1 MAVLGPLI
9 DLPEMAQSSLQ
20 FVKIQEYV
28 FNLGLV
34 VGFRKS
40 RHDRSIVVTEFGA
53 DPVRITL
60 DSSEMRDRVYEEL
73 CLMTN
78 LVDLCEPSLPAS

>member
-1 MAVLGPLI
+1 MAVLGPII

-40 RHDRSIVVTEFGA
+40 RHDRSLVVTEFGA

-60 DSSEMRDRVYEEL
+60 DSQEMRDRVYDEL
-73 CLMTN
+73 CAMTN
-78 LVDLCEPSLPAS
+78 LIDLCEPGLPAQ